1 MEGLLGA
8 AVAGFVIGLAFVVI
22 GLLTTECAGDVASI
36 HLLVIPLASAAVIC
50 RSTIDSLL
58 GATIQFSG
66 YCTLHKKVVGKRG
79 PTAIKISGM
88 NMPDNNGVD
97 AVSIFLTTLLTS
109 IACLDRLTSFR
120 KLG

>member
-8 AVAGFVIGLAFVVI
+8 AVAGCVIGLAFVVI

-36 HLLVIPLASAAVIC
+36 HLLV
-50 RSTIDSLL
+50 
-58 GATIQFSG
+58 
-66 YCTLHKKVVGKRG
+66 VGKRG
-79 PTAIKISGM
+79 PTAIKISVM
-88 NMPDNNGVD
+88 NN